1 MTGLPIPTTVPITP
15 LPPREPKPEWPGI
28 PPGTV
33 RVAADHTQRAQQGRI
48 TDREEGDVEP

>member
-15 LPPREPKPEWPGI
+15 LPPREPEPEWPGWT
-28 PPGTV
+28 GV
-33 RVAADHTQRAQQGRI
+33 RRGEDHTQRAQQGRI